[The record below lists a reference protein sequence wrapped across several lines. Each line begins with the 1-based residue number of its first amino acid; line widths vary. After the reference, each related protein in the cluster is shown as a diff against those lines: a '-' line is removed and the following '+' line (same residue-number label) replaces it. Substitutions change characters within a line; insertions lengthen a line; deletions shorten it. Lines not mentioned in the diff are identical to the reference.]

1 MIPPKLEIAH
11 LTKSFRR
18 DNSRVIQVIDDV
30 SLTIDS
36 LEFVA
41 LLGPSGCGK
50 STLLRII
57 DGLMRPDSG
66 EVLINGREIAGPGR
80 ERGMVFQGFELFP
93 WRTALEN
100 IEFGLQ
106 MLGIGRRERR
116 ERARHWIDLMGLRE
130 FEDSYPHQLSGGMQ
144 QRIGI
149 ARALAIEPE
158 VLLMDEPF
166 GALDVQTRDLLQDEL
181 LSIWQ
186 RDRKTVL
193 FVTHSIEEALYL
205 ADRVV
210 VFTPRPARIER
221 IVTVPFVRP
230 RDESVKT
237 SPAFIE
243 IRSGIWRSLRLS
255 LTVLPSH

>member
-1 MIPPKLEIAH
+1 MGASKLEISN
-11 LTKSFRR
+11 LKKSFRR

-30 SLTIDS
+30 SLAIDS

-57 DGLMRPDSG
+57 DGLMQPDSG
-66 EVLINGREIAGPGR
+66 EVLINGRAIVGPGR

-116 ERARHWIDLMGLRE
+116 ERAQRWIELMGLRE

-166 GALDVQTRDLLQDEL
+166 GALDVQTRDILQDEL

-186 RDRKTVL
+186 RDQKTVL

-205 ADRVV
+205 ADRVF

-221 IVTVPFVRP
+221 IVPVPFERP

-237 SPAFIE
+237 SPGFIE
-243 IRSGIWRSLRLS
+243 MRRDIWQSLRLS
-255 LTVLPSH
+255 LAGR